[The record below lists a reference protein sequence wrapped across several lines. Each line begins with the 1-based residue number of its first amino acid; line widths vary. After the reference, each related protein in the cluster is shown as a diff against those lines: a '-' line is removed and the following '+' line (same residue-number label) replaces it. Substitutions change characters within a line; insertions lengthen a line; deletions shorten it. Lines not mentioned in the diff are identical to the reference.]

1 MVKRF
6 EFIEHT
12 ADVAV
17 RVFGGSLKEL
27 FSSAA
32 MAMFAVL
39 VEKKG
44 NFPKQDL
51 QEISVDKR
59 EETMEDLLKAWLDE
73 LLFCYATRQLVLTRI
88 KTLECSEGELA
99 GKVLMDRFDPVHY
112 ETKNEIKA
120 VTYHELKVAR
130 VRNHWEATIIFD
142 V

>member
-112 ETKNEIKA
+112 ENKNEIKA

>member
-1 MVKRF
+1 
-6 EFIEHT
+6 
-12 ADVAV
+12 
-17 RVFGGSLKEL
+17 
-27 FSSAA
+27 
-32 MAMFAVL
+32 
-39 VEKKG
+39 
-44 NFPKQDL
+44 
-51 QEISVDKR
+51 
-59 EETMEDLLKAWLDE
+59 MEDLLKAWLDE